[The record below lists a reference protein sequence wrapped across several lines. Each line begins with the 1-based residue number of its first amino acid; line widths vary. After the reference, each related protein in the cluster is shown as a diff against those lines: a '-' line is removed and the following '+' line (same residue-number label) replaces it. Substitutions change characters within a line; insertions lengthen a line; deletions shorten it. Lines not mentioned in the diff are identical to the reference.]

1 MFPTMKS
8 FSIDPANS
16 IATIVQGDYRT
27 ADIFVKL
34 GINYCCE
41 GEITLQD
48 ACNSRNLDL
57 NEVKANLEKAQQKI
71 IVLHPL
77 DFNKWKVDFLIDYI
91 INVHHAYLEN
101 TMPLLLQQ
109 VTTFVNKHKKEYA
122 YLQDVLKTFDQLI
135 NYLTIH
141 IRHEEEITFPYM
153 KQIDNAYKR
162 KESYGNLLVR
172 TLRKPLINHEDEHLK
187 LNSLFSKLKELT
199 NNYSSPTK
207 ACINHQVIFH
217 KLEEFDDD
225 MTQHK
230 YLEDEVL
237 FPKVMKMEKEL
248 LQIQS

>member
-16 IATIVQGDYRT
+16 IVTIVQEDYRT
-27 ADIFVKL
+27 ADIFIKY

-41 GEITLQD
+41 GTISLQD

-57 NEVKANLEKAQQKI
+57 DEVKTKLEKAQQKT
-71 IVLHPL
+71 IVLHPF
-77 DFNKWKVDFLIDYI
+77 DYSKWKVDFLIDYI

-101 TMPLLLQQ
+101 IMPVLLEQ
-109 VTTFVNKHKKEYA
+109 VTSFVNKHKKEYP
-122 YLQDVLKTFDQLI
+122 YLLDVLKTFDQLI
-135 NYLTIH
+135 NHLTIH

-187 LNSLFSKLKELT
+187 LNTLFSKLKELT
-199 NNYSSPTK
+199 NNYSSPAN
-207 ACINHQVIFH
+207 ACINLQVIFH